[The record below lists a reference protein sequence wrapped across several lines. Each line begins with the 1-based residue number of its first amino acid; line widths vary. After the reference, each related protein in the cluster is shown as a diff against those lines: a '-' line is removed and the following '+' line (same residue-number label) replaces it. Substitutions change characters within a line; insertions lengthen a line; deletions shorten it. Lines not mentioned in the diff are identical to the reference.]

1 MTSKSSAEPES
12 FTDLVH
18 PSRVPGLRHIFAVW
32 RRLLRWFS
40 RREWTVRLLGLPVSR
55 GTSEEPGLI
64 LLQID
69 GLSRREMERA
79 LRSGKL
85 PFLKRLIQR
94 EHYCT
99 HTFYSGLPAT
109 TPAVLGELLYGVP
122 QVVPAFGFLDHRTG
136 QIVQMFQPAVA
147 STIQEELRRQGEG
160 LLEGGSAYCTIYS
173 GGAAEAQFCPSNLGW
188 ESFSHLATWKK
199 VAIFLLNI
207 VAMIRIVGLSLVE
220 LAVACYDATQG
231 RIARAEFK
239 QELYY
244 IPRRVIVSVVLRE
257 LVTIGAEADAI
268 RGLPAIHA
276 NFLGYDEQ
284 AHRRGPASAFAHFSL
299 RDIDRS
305 LRRIWNA
312 AHASRRRDYRVWVF
326 SDHGQETTVPF
337 DRVFGRTVQDA
348 VAEVYRTGAS
358 QGSGAAQAGRPR
370 ETRSVSARAGWFRKK
385 QGTDAP
391 SNLLGGDPPHDRPA
405 VVAIGPLGYIHWPER
420 ITREQVEGLA
430 VRLTTEAEIPLVV
443 ARVGDRVSAWTR
455 DGRFEMPAEADRVLS
470 SEHPHLSDAANDL
483 AKLASHPDGGDFVIS
498 GWRRE
503 GLPISF
509 VTEHGAHG
517 GPGPVE
523 NSGFVLLP
531 PDAPKPPRGKALRPS
546 VLREM
551 ARSTVGKEIHERE
564 PRDDSVTKTIR
575 VVSYNIHTCLGLDGR
590 LSPNRIAR
598 VLATLSPDIVALQEV
613 DVFRKRSGRMDQ
625 AELIAR
631 ALEMNL
637 CFHSSFNVAD
647 EKYGNAILSRFPL
660 KIVRS
665 GTLPSSWTAQEPR
678 SALWVKVDVAGN
690 EVNVINTHLGL
701 SSTERL
707 RQVDAILGTDWLD
720 DPRCHGPV
728 ILCGDFNA
736 SPRSPVYKQLTARL
750 RDVQQENRLRRPRRT
765 WFSPLPLARIDH
777 VFVSLGLS
785 VLRADV
791 LRTQL
796 SSAASDHLPLYV
808 DVQLTTG

>member
-1 MTSKSSAEPES
+1 M
-12 FTDLVH
+12 TDLVH
-18 PSRVPGLRHIFAVW
+18 PSRVPGLRHAFAMW
-32 RRLLRWFS
+32 RRLRGWLS
-40 RREWTVRLLGLPVSR
+40 RREWTVRLLGLPLSR

-79 LRSGKL
+79 CRSGKL
-85 PFLKRLIQR
+85 PFLKRLIER
-94 EHYCT
+94 EQYRT

-136 QIVQMFQPAVA
+136 QIVQMFQPGVA
-147 STIQEELRRQGEG
+147 STIQDELRRQGEG
-160 LLEGGSAYCTIYS
+160 LLEGGSAYCTIFS

-188 ESFSHLATWKK
+188 ESFTHLATWKK
-199 VAIFLLNI
+199 IAIFLLNI
-207 VAMIRIVGLSLVE
+207 VAMIRIVGLSLLE

-244 IPRRVIVSVVLRE
+244 IPRRVVVAVVLRE
-257 LVTIGAEADAI
+257 LVAIGAEADAI

-337 DRVFGRTVQDA
+337 DRAFGRTVQDA
-348 VAEVYRTGAS
+348 VAEVYRSRSSEESDSAK
-358 QGSGAAQAGRPR
+358 AGRPLQP
-370 ETRSVSARAGWFRKK
+370 RSASARAAWFRKR
-385 QGTDAP
+385 QATDAP

-405 VVAIGPLGYIHWPER
+405 VIAIGPLGYIHWPER
-420 ITREQVEGLA
+420 ITPEQVESVA
-430 VRLTTEAEIPLVV
+430 VRLTTEAKVPLVV

-470 SEHPHLSDAANDL
+470 ADHPHLSEAANDL

-509 VTEHGAHG
+509 VTEHGSHG

-523 NSGFVLLP
+523 SSGFALLP
-531 PDAPKPPRGKALRPS
+531 PDAPDPPRGKALRPS

-551 ARSTVGKEIHERE
+551 ARSTLGKEISERE
-564 PRDDSVTKTIR
+564 PRRDTATKTIR
-575 VVSYNIHTCLGLDGR
+575 IVSYNIHTCLGLDGR
-590 LSPNRIAR
+590 LSPSRIAR
-598 VLATLSPDIVALQEV
+598 VLATLSPDIIALQEV
-613 DVFRKRSGRMDQ
+613 DVLRKRSGSMDQ
-625 AELIAR
+625 AQKIAA
-631 ALEMNL
+631 ALEMKL

-647 EKYGNAILSRFPL
+647 EKYGNAVLSRFPL
-660 KIVRS
+660 EIIRS
-665 GTLPSSWTAQEPR
+665 GTLPSSRPNQEPR
-678 SALWVKVDVAGN
+678 SALWVKVDVAGHAI
-690 EVNVINTHLGL
+690 NVMNTHLGL
-701 SSTERL
+701 SSAERL
-707 RQVDAILGTDWLD
+707 RQVDALLGDEWIENA
-720 DPRCHGPV
+720 RCQGPV

-736 SPRSPVYKQLTARL
+736 SPRSPVYKRLTARL
-750 RDVQQENRLRRPRRT
+750 RDAQQENRLRRPQRT

-777 VFVSLGLS
+777 VFVSPGLS
-785 VLRADV
+785 VLKADV

-808 DVQLTTG
+808 DVQLPTG